1 MAKLARQARV
11 QRQVLVPPDL
21 SSRGMQRGGKVVRL
35 SGETMGTT
43 WHLAYRHDAG
53 ADADRAADRVAGAVQ
68 MALDTVV
75 AQMSTWLDGSDISRY
90 NSAPPQSWHP
100 LPAAFATVLGCA
112 LDVAGRSDGAFD
124 PTIGPVVDA
133 WGFGR
138 RGGRR
143 TPSSGELADA
153 RSRVGWQ
160 RLAFAAARE
169 MIYQPGGVGLDL
181 SSIAKGF
188 GVDEMARCLER
199 VGLDSYLCEIGGELR
214 GSGCKPDGSPWWVRL
229 ESPSDCAP
237 DHDTVLALCGKAV
250 ATSGDYVRT
259 FHHDGRNYGHTID
272 PRTGSPIRH
281 ALLAV
286 SVVADDCM
294 TADALATA
302 ILVLGPQA
310 GLAWATREGV
320 AARLV
325 IAEKGRATCAYTP
338 ALGGYL

>member
-1 MAKLARQARV
+1 MAKLARQMQA
-11 QRQVLVPPDL
+11 QRHVLVPTDL
-21 SSRGMQRGGKVVRL
+21 PSRGVRRGGKVMQL
-35 SGETMGTT
+35 SGDTMGTT
-43 WHLAYRHDAG
+43 WRLAYRHEAG
-53 ADADRAADRVAGAVQ
+53 GRDADRVAGAVQ
-68 MALDTVV
+68 EALDTVV
-75 AQMSTWLDGSDISRY
+75 TQMSTWLQASDISLY
-90 NSAPPQSWHP
+90 NAAPPQSWQS

-124 PTIGPVVDA
+124 PTIGPAVDA

-138 RGGRR
+138 HGGHRV
-143 TPSSGELADA
+143 PSSGEIAEA
-153 RSRVGWQ
+153 RARVGWQ
-160 RLAFAAARE
+160 RLAVDASRTT
-169 MIYQPGGVGLDL
+169 IYQPGGIALDL

-199 VGLDSYLCEIGGELR
+199 MDIDSYLCEIGGELR

-229 ESPSDCAP
+229 ECPPGCAT
-237 DHDTVLALCGKAV
+237 DHDTVVALCGKAV

-259 FHHDGRNYGHTID
+259 FHADGRNYGHTID
-272 PRTGSPIRH
+272 PRTGTPICH

-310 GLAWATREGV
+310 GLAWATLEGV
-320 AARLV
+320 AARLMM
-325 IAEKGRATCAYTP
+325 AENGGATVTYTP
-338 ALGGYL
+338 ALAAYL